1 MVAAAASITGLTLEC
16 RMAQAQFRCSA
27 VVQALPEQTD
37 PERGL
42 FAYSYKITIENTGDV
57 AAQLIAR
64 HWTITDARGQ
74 VQQVQGLAV
83 VGHQPYLQPGES
95 FQYSSWA
102 QIATPQ
108 GSMSG
113 RFLCVTEQAEVFYA
127 PVPEFALAE
136 PGLLH

>member
-1 MVAAAASITGLTLEC
+1 MSKAE
-16 RMAQAQFRCSA
+16 FRCRVEVKPLA
-27 VVQALPEQTD
+27 EQTD
-37 PERGL
+37 PNESRWA
-42 FAYSYKITIENTGDV
+42 FQYTVTIENIGGEP
-57 AAQLIAR
+57 AQLIAR
-64 HWTITDARGQ
+64 HWQISDAKGGEQ
-74 VQQVQGLAV
+74 EVKGLAV